1 MMRHQCV
8 GLTPTKKLHDVR
20 RRIHHGIAKWLPQ
33 LASSIAWIA
42 LFSSFRTFSA
52 NIVIFCQWSFL
63 DSIFYTTLT
72 SSRESTA
79 SCTAALSWP
88 PPEKNVVNVV
98 FCKEVIFTLCTL
110 HYSQSCQVWVEIPM
124 STKKLL
130 FIYYSMFGISKAILT
145 NVSQ

>member
-1 MMRHQCV
+1 MFDLIDADMSGEKTFSTISRIKSSTRFCSWSYSISVLTEEKLLKNEWMMRHQCV

-79 SCTAALSWP
+79 SCTAAL
-88 PPEKNVVNVV
+88 
-98 FCKEVIFTLCTL
+98 
-110 HYSQSCQVWVEIPM
+110 
-124 STKKLL
+124 
-130 FIYYSMFGISKAILT
+130 
-145 NVSQ
+145 

>member
-1 MMRHQCV
+1 MQICLGKKPSLLSVGLSLPQGFVRGPILFRFWLRKNYWKMNEWCAISYEMRHQCV

-79 SCTAALSWP
+79 SCTAAL
-88 PPEKNVVNVV
+88 
-98 FCKEVIFTLCTL
+98 
-110 HYSQSCQVWVEIPM
+110 
-124 STKKLL
+124 
-130 FIYYSMFGISKAILT
+130 
-145 NVSQ
+145 